1 MSKETINVVK
11 RNGTKEELNLDK
23 IHNMLYKACD
33 GLTGVSVSDI
43 ALKARLSFY
52 DGITTKE
59 IHAALI
65 KSAADLISGDAVNYQ
80 YVAGNLLN
88 YDLRKTAWGGME
100 PPRLYDHIVKMTD
113 LGYYTEELLEFYTEE
128 EWDKVDAYIDH
139 DRDFKMTYIGLNEY
153 ITKYAIRDRSQK
165 DLVPLETPQLTYI
178 LIAALSAFE
187 SRSLKELKSFYNDFS
202 QWNVSLPTPIM
213 AGLRSPTKQFS
224 SCTLISAG
232 DSLDSISK
240 ANDAIMKYAA
250 KKAGIGIDMSRLRAE
265 GAPVGKEKA
274 IKHTGVI
281 PFLRSS
287 EGALKSCSQGG
298 VRGASATATLS
309 LWHLEVLDL
318 LVLKNNKGTPDNRVR
333 KLDYSFQV
341 NNYLYNRLIDGKDIT
356 LFSPS
361 EKETPGLYNAF
372 VEDPALF
379 AELYEKYEADPT
391 VRKKTISANE
401 LFGMFMTERKETGRI
416 YVFNVDN
423 VNQYSTFKKA
433 ITTSNL
439 CQEIT
444 LVTVPMGTF
453 EKERVR
459 LDQNEV
465 AQFVADQSK
474 IHNVTKI
481 DLCNI
486 DVMDTSKYE
495 ATVTKDVSEIALCTL
510 AAINL
515 GNVKNLDDLES
526 ICRNAVRSLD
536 SLLTY
541 QDYMVT
547 AARTS
552 TEKYRP
558 LGIGITNLAYYLA
571 KNGVKYSDQAAYVLM
586 HDTMEAISFYCI
598 KASIEL
604 AKEKG
609 RCPGF
614 AETKWADG
622 LMPIHRYNKN
632 VDKIVNPK
640 LNLDWKWLGE
650 QLSLYGIRNATLLAM
665 MPAESS
671 SRIFN
676 STNGVEPVRALIT
689 TKINKAHVSRQI
701 VPEYTRLKNKYDL
714 LWEMTSMEGIIKM
727 MAVIQ
732 KFTCQSISTNL
743 SYNPAH
749 YPNNEIPMSVMVG
762 DILQANFYGLKTL
775 YYANTRDGADD
786 TGGEETKLTA
796 EPISVEVKT
805 EDAGE
810 CDACSI

>member
-1 MSKETINVVK
+1 MTKETINVVK
-11 RNGTKEELNLDK
+11 RNGNKEPLNLDK
-23 IHNMLYKACD
+23 IHNMLFKACD

-52 DGITTKE
+52 DGITSKE

-65 KSAADLISGDAVNYQ
+65 KSAADLISETGVNYQ

-100 PPRLYDHIVKMTD
+100 PPRLFDHINKMVA
-113 LGYYTEELLEFYTEE
+113 LGYYTEELLEFYTEA
-128 EWDKVDAYIDH
+128 EWDKMDAFIDH

-153 ITKYAIRDRSQK
+153 ITKYAIRDRSVK
-165 DLVPLETPQLTYI
+165 DLVPMETPQITYI
-178 LIAALSAFE
+178 LIAALSAFQ
-187 SRSLKELKSFYNDFS
+187 SRNLKQVKSFYNNFS

-232 DSLDSISK
+232 DSLESISA
-240 ANDAIMKYAA
+240 ANTAIMKYAA
-250 KKAGIGIDMSRLRAE
+250 KKAGIGIDMSRVRAE

-274 IKHTGVI
+274 IKHTGVV
-281 PFLRSS
+281 PFLRSA

-298 VRGASATATLS
+298 VRGASATATLT
-309 LWHLEVLDL
+309 LWHLEVMDL
-318 LVLKNNKGTPDNRVR
+318 IVLKNNKGTPDNRVR

-341 NNYLYNRLIDGKDIT
+341 NNYLYNRLIEGEDIT

-361 EKETPGLYNAF
+361 EKETPGLYDAF
-372 VEDPALF
+372 F
-379 AELYEKYEADPT
+379 ADADEFARLYEKYEKDPT
-391 VRKKTISANE
+391 IRKKKISSNE
-401 LFGMFMTERKETGRI
+401 LFSALMIERKETGRI
-416 YVFNVDN
+416 YIFNVDN
-423 VNQYSTFKKA
+423 VNQFSTFKKS

-444 LVTVPMGTF
+444 LVTVPMGTYETTTKRIGSDF
-453 EKERVR
+453 LASEMESLNAV
-459 LDQNEV
+459 
-465 AQFVADQSK
+465 
-474 IHNVTKI
+474 HNVTDIKI
-481 DLCNI
+481 ENYDVAAGSLDL
-486 DVMDTSKYE
+486 K
-495 ATVTKDVSEIALCTL
+495 VTKDMSEIALCTL

-515 GNVKNLDDLES
+515 GNVTNLDDLEHS
-526 ICRNAVRSLD
+526 CRDAVYSLD
-536 SLLTY
+536 SLLDY

-571 KNGVKYSDQAAYVLM
+571 KNGLKYSDQAAHDLM
-586 HDTMEAISFYCI
+586 HDTMEAVSFYCI

-614 AETKWADG
+614 EETKWADG
-622 LMPIHRYNKN
+622 LLPIDRYNKN
-632 VDKIVNPK
+632 VDRISNPSLK
-640 LNLDWKWLGE
+640 LDWNWLRE
-650 QLSLYGIRNATLLAM
+650 QLALYGIRNATLIAM

-676 STNGVEPVRALIT
+676 STNGVEPIRSLIT
-689 TKINKAHVSRQI
+689 TKMNKSHISRQI
-701 VPEYTRLKNKYDL
+701 VPEFSRLKNKYDP
-714 LWEMTSMEGIIKM
+714 LWEMTSMEGIIKL
-727 MAVIQ
+727 MAVLQ

-749 YPNNEIPMSVMVG
+749 YENGEIPMTVMVG
-762 DILQANFYGLKTL
+762 DLLMANYYGIKTL
-775 YYANTRDGADD
+775 YYHNTRDASDD
-786 TGGEETKLTA
+786 TKVEDAVVEPKYA
-796 EPISVEVKT
+796 EPEAKVE
-805 EDAGE
+805 EDV

>member
-1 MSKETINVVK
+1 MSSEIINVVK
-11 RNGTKEELNLDK
+11 RDGTQEPLNLDK
-23 IHNMLYKACD
+23 IHNMLYKACS

-52 DGITTKE
+52 NGITTKE
-59 IHAALI
+59 IHTALI
-65 KSAADLISGDAVNYQ
+65 KSAADLISEIGVNYQ
-80 YVAGNLLN
+80 YVSGNLLN

-100 PPRLYDHIVKMTD
+100 PTRLYDHVVKMTEN
-113 LGYYTEELLEFYTEE
+113 GYYTSELLEFYSET
-128 EWDKVDAYIDH
+128 EWDKMDAFIDH

-153 ITKYAIRDRSQK
+153 ITKYAMRDRSASE
-165 DLVPLETPQLTYI
+165 LTPLETPQITYM

-187 SRSLKELKSFYNDFS
+187 TRNLKDVKSFYNDFS

-232 DSLDSISK
+232 DSLDSLAK
-240 ANDAIMKYAA
+240 ANEAIMKYAA
-250 KKAGIGIDMSRLRAE
+250 KKAGIGIDLSRVRAE
-265 GAPVGKEKA
+265 GAPVGQEKA

-281 PFLRSS
+281 PFLRAA
-287 EGALKSCSQGG
+287 EGSLKSCSQGG
-298 VRGASATATLS
+298 VRGASATATLC
-309 LWHLEVLDL
+309 LWHLEVADL

-333 KLDYSFQV
+333 KLDYSFQI
-341 NNYLYNRLIDGKDIT
+341 NNYLYNRLIDGGAIT

-361 EKETPGLYNAF
+361 EKETPGLYDAF
-372 VEDPALF
+372 FSDSNKF

-391 VRKKTISANE
+391 IRKKSITSIE
-401 LFGMFMTERKETGRI
+401 LFAKFVTERKETSRI

-423 VNQYSTFKKA
+423 VNLYSTFKKS

-444 LVTVPMGTF
+444 LVTVPMGTHLTESNPVTF
-453 EKERVR
+453 AELPTL
-459 LDQNEV
+459 LDTTT
-465 AQFVADQSK
+465 K
-474 IHNVTKI
+474 IHNVVNVKTENFDAVNQTL
-481 DLCNI
+481 DL
-486 DVMDTSKYE
+486 V
-495 ATVTKDVSEIALCTL
+495 VTKDISEIALCTL

-515 GNVKNLDDLES
+515 GNTKSLDDLEG

-536 SLLTY
+536 ALLSY

-571 KNGVKYSDQAAYVLM
+571 KNSLKYNEQGAYDLM

-614 AETKWADG
+614 EDTKWADG
-622 LMPIHRYNKN
+622 LLPIHRYHKN
-632 VDKIVNPK
+632 VDKITNPRLK
-640 LNLDWKWLGE
+640 LDWKWLGE
-650 QLSLYGIRNATLLAM
+650 QLAKYGIRNATLLAL

-676 STNGVEPVRALIT
+676 STNGAEPVRALIT
-689 TKINKAHVSRQI
+689 TKGNKAHVSAQV
-701 VPEYTRLKNKYDL
+701 VPEFSRLKNKYDP
-714 LWEMTSMEGIIKM
+714 LWEMRDMDGVIKL

-743 SYNPAH
+743 SYNPEH
-749 YPNNEIPMSVMVG
+749 YPKGEIPLSILVG
-762 DILQANFYGLKTL
+762 DLLKANYYGIKTL
-775 YYANTRDGADD
+775 YYHNGRDASDD
-786 TGGEETKLTA
+786 TK
-796 EPISVEVKT
+796 V
-805 EDAGE
+805 EDAKE
-810 CDACSI
+810 IEVVPETSEAEQCDACSI

>member
-1 MSKETINVVK
+1 MTKETINVVK
-11 RNGTKEELNLDK
+11 RNGNKEPLNLDK
-23 IHNMLYKACD
+23 IHNMLFKACD

-52 DGITTKE
+52 DGITSKE

-65 KSAADLISGDAVNYQ
+65 KSAADLISETGVNYQ

-100 PPRLYDHIVKMTD
+100 PPRLFDHINKMVA
-113 LGYYTEELLEFYTEE
+113 LGYYTEELLEFYTEA
-128 EWDKVDAYIDH
+128 EWDKMDAFIDH

-153 ITKYAIRDRSQK
+153 ITKYAIRDRSVK
-165 DLVPLETPQLTYI
+165 DLVPMETPQITYI
-178 LIAALSAFE
+178 LIAALSAFQ
-187 SRSLKELKSFYNDFS
+187 SRNLKQVKSFYNNFS

-232 DSLDSISK
+232 DSLESISA
-240 ANDAIMKYAA
+240 ANTAIMKYAA
-250 KKAGIGIDMSRLRAE
+250 KKAGIGIDMSRVRAE

-274 IKHTGVI
+274 IKHTGVV
-281 PFLRSS
+281 PFLRSA

-298 VRGASATATLS
+298 VRGASATATLT
-309 LWHLEVLDL
+309 LWHLEVMDL
-318 LVLKNNKGTPDNRVR
+318 IVLKNNKGTPDNRVR

-341 NNYLYNRLIDGKDIT
+341 NNYLYNRLIEGEDIT

-361 EKETPGLYNAF
+361 EKETPGLYDAF
-372 VEDPALF
+372 F
-379 AELYEKYEADPT
+379 ADADEFARLYEKYEKDPT
-391 VRKKTISANE
+391 IRKKKISSNE
-401 LFGMFMTERKETGRI
+401 LFSALMIERKETGRI
-416 YVFNVDN
+416 YIFNVDN
-423 VNQYSTFKKA
+423 VNQFSTFKKS

-444 LVTVPMGTF
+444 LVTVPMGTYETTTKRIGSDF
-453 EKERVR
+453 LASEMESLNAV
-459 LDQNEV
+459 
-465 AQFVADQSK
+465 
-474 IHNVTKI
+474 HNVTDIKI
-481 DLCNI
+481 ENYDVAAGSLDL
-486 DVMDTSKYE
+486 K
-495 ATVTKDVSEIALCTL
+495 VTKDMSEIALCTL

-515 GNVKNLDDLES
+515 GNVTNLDDLEHS
-526 ICRNAVRSLD
+526 CRDAVYSLD
-536 SLLTY
+536 SLLDY

-571 KNGVKYSDQAAYVLM
+571 KNGLKYSDQAAYDLM

-614 AETKWADG
+614 EETKWADG
-622 LMPIHRYNKN
+622 LLPIDRYNKN
-632 VDKIVNPK
+632 VDRISNPSLK
-640 LNLDWKWLGE
+640 LDWNWLRE
-650 QLSLYGIRNATLLAM
+650 QLALYGIRNATLIAM

-676 STNGVEPVRALIT
+676 STNGVEPIRSLIT
-689 TKINKAHVSRQI
+689 TKMNKSHISRQI
-701 VPEYTRLKNKYDL
+701 VPEFSRLKNKYDP
-714 LWEMTSMEGIIKM
+714 LWEMTSMEGIIKL
-727 MAVIQ
+727 MAVLQ

-749 YPNNEIPMSVMVG
+749 YENGEIPMTVMVG
-762 DILQANFYGLKTL
+762 DLLMANYYGIKTL
-775 YYANTRDGADD
+775 YYHNTRDASDD
-786 TGGEETKLTA
+786 TKVEDAVVEPKYA
-796 EPISVEVKT
+796 EPEAKVE
-805 EDAGE
+805 EDV

>member
-1 MSKETINVVK
+1 MTKETIHVVK
-11 RNGTKEELNLDK
+11 RNGSKEPLNLDK

-52 DGITTKE
+52 DGITSKE
-59 IHAALI
+59 IHTALI
-65 KSAADLISGDAVNYQ
+65 KSAADLISETGVNYQ

-100 PPRLYDHIVKMTD
+100 PPRLFDHIVKMTEA
-113 LGYYTEELLEFYTEE
+113 GYYTTELLEFYTEE
-128 EWDKVDAYIDH
+128 QWDKIDAFIDH

-153 ITKYAIRDRSQK
+153 ITKYAMRDRSVK
-165 DLVPLETPQLTYI
+165 DLTPLETPQLTYV
-178 LIAALSAFE
+178 LASALSAYD
-187 SRSLKELKSFYNDFS
+187 SRSVKDVKSFYNDYS
-202 QWNVSLPTPIM
+202 QWNISLPTPIM

-232 DSLDSISK
+232 DSLESIAE
-240 ANDAIMKYAA
+240 ANTAIMKYAA

-298 VRGASATATLS
+298 VRGASATATLT
-309 LWHLEVLDL
+309 LWHLEVMDL
-318 LVLKNNKGTPDNRVR
+318 IVLKNNKGTPDNRVR

-361 EKETPGLYNAF
+361 DKETPGLYDAF
-372 VEDPALF
+372 FADAEKF

-391 VRKKTISANE
+391 IRKKSISSVE
-401 LFGMFMTERKETGRI
+401 LFSALMIERKETGRI
-416 YVFNVDN
+416 YIFNVDN

-453 EKERVR
+453 EEQVETVPMHKLPEFLKDTGKLHNVV
-459 LDQNEV
+459 DIK
-465 AQFVADQSK
+465 VAD
-474 IHNVTKI
+474 IN
-481 DLCNI
+481 D
-486 DVMDTSKYE
+486 KYQKVVVK
-495 ATVTKDVSEIALCTL
+495 VTKDVSEIALCTL
-510 AAINL
+510 AAVNL
-515 GNVKNLDDLES
+515 GNIKSLDDLES
-526 ICRNAVRSLD
+526 ICRNAVRGLD
-536 SLLTY
+536 SLLSY

-571 KNGVKYSDQAAYVLM
+571 KNGVRYNEQAAYDLM

-609 RCPGF
+609 HCPGF
-614 AETKWADG
+614 EETKWADG
-622 LMPIHRYNKN
+622 LLPIHRYNKN
-632 VDKIVNPK
+632 VDKITNPK
-640 LNLDWKWLGE
+640 LKLDWKWLGE

-689 TKINKAHVSRQI
+689 TKSNKSHNSTQI
-701 VPEYTRLKNKYDL
+701 VPEYARLKNKYDM
-714 LWEMTSMEGIIKM
+714 LWEMEDMDGIIKM

-743 SYNPAH
+743 SYNPEH
-749 YPNNEIPMSVMVG
+749 YPDGKIPLSILVG
-762 DILQANFYGLKTL
+762 DLLKANYYGVKTL
-775 YYANTRDGADD
+775 YYHNNRDGADD
-786 TGGEETKLTA
+786 TK
-796 EPISVEVKT
+796 V
-805 EDAGE
+805 EDAKE
-810 CDACSI
+810 IPAANVVTEVPVEAEEACDACSI